1 MRVADILKAKGSTV
15 HTVRP
20 DQTIQHVAHRL
31 RMDRVGALV
40 VSGDGSSLD
49 GIISERDL
57 VYALTEHGADIMGM
71 KVSQLMTA
79 SVETCSPDDTI
90 AHVAKVMTNR
100 RMRHLPVV
108 EGRNLVGI
116 VSIGDVVKHRLDE
129 LELETNVL
137 RDYAVSRH

>member
-71 KVSQLMTA
+71 KVSQLMSA